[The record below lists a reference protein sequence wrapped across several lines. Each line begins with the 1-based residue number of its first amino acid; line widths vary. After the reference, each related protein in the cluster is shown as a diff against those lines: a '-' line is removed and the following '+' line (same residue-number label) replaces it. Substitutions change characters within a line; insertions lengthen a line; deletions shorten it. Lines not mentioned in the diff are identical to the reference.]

1 MGVRAAA
8 AVEPLRRCRH
18 VRAAPWAAAADTCDD
33 NGEAAAEREDEGST
47 EREGEGSTRRTG
59 RREDAGSPCPDSTGS
74 VRSSRRREAR
84 EALEAAQPGA
94 PSRPGAAAAQEGRQ
108 RRLLRQNAWCPPW

>member
-8 AVEPLRRCRH
+8 AVEALRRCRH

-74 VRSSRRREAR
+74 VRSSSRR

-108 RRLLRQNAWCPPW
+108 RRLLRQNVWCPPW